1 MTDTHATSS
10 DDEPTD
16 INIAAELEAFTERI
30 DRIKSGGRWGHVT
43 EVDEV
48 LIGAVT
54 KLFGLLDHEIRRI
67 DNEVTQEVTTAK
79 P

>member
-1 MTDTHATSS
+1 MTDNPSTSS
-10 DDEPTD
+10 DDELID
-16 INIAAELEAFTERI
+16 IAAELEAFTERI
-30 DRIKSGGRWGHVT
+30 GRIKSGGRWGHVT